1 MFGIWASYVYDT
13 ITYLLYSLD
22 EHGYHE
28 ALFDLT
34 FTLLSVLCSV
44 VRYHEAS
51 RLHRRNFFPLWLHF
65 EL

>member
-1 MFGIWASYVYDT
+1 MFDIWASYVYDT
-13 ITYLLYSLD
+13 ITYLLYPFD
-22 EHGYHE
+22 EHDYHE

-34 FTLLSVLCSV
+34 FTLLSVLCS